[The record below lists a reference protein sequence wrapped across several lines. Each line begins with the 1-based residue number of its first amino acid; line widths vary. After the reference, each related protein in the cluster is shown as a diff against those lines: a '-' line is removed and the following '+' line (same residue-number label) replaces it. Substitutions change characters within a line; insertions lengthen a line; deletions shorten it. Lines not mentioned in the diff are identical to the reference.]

1 MTKAELLRQIESL
14 SLAVRDKELS
24 DHEID
29 AFSKSVQQLSE
40 KLVTPSLADRRSLR
54 ELKGLGKELWRSTDV
69 DEYIRQERD
78 SWER

>member
-40 KLVTPSLADRRSLR
+40 KLVTPSLADRRTLR